1 MAGTSRADLEG
12 FYGEL
17 SGNIAAQWGEDT
29 MATIDDKLH
38 MTETASAQT
47 AQGPMNWSNVSM
59 MTFAGPFNATSTGVN
74 TFAGTFNATSTGIN
88 TWAGPANFSH
98 TTGPHVFAGPFN
110 ATSTAINTFA
120 GPVNASNT
128 NTSTF
133 GGPIKSG
140 SGIVALWDADNIVV
154 TRRYSIQPRGGG
166 VGLLAVLE
174 DDLTNFMVG
183 ILSDAAYRINAATG
197 YLGINLPDGAIVTA
211 FRATGT
217 RPGADTFII
226 SLHRAAHSNGAVT
239 DLASVAL
246 PSGRAEVSDT
256 SITNATV
263 DNDTYGYVIK
273 FVITNVTGTAK
284 ECNGIQIDYTVVRPQ
299 P

>member
-1 MAGTSRADLEG
+1 MAGTSRTDIEG

-17 SGNIAAQWGEDT
+17 SGNIGSQWGEDMMT
-29 MATIDDKLH
+29 TVDDKLH
-38 MTETASAQT
+38 MTETAAVQT
-47 AQGPMNWSNVSM
+47 VQGPINWSNTSM
-59 MTFAGPFNATSTGVN
+59 MTFAGPFNAISTGIN
-74 TFAGTFNATSTGIN
+74 TWAGTVNATSTGIN

-98 TTGPHVFAGPFN
+98 ITGPHVFAGPFN

-120 GPVNASNT
+120 GPVNATNT

-140 SGIVALWDADNIVV
+140 SGIVALWNADNVVV

-166 VGLLAVLE
+166 SGLLTILE
-174 DDLTNFMVG
+174 DDLTNFCVG
-183 ILSDAAYRINAATG
+183 LLSDAAYRINAGTG

-211 FRATGT
+211 FRATGI

-226 SLHRAAHSNGAVT
+226 SLHRAAHSNGALT

-246 PSGRAEVSDT
+246 AATRGEISDT

-273 FVITNVTGTAK
+273 FVITNTSGTAK